1 MKTDASQLASEIA
14 SKGTYV
20 SAGYAVLGWLTSSQ
34 SAVLVGI
41 VAALGGLLVN
51 WYFKHKADKRLAAEH
66 ALRQQERQLRID
78 LMRATRQPSQECE
91 SDSDVAPLED
101 VQ

>member
-1 MKTDASQLASEIA
+1 MRTEAAQLASEVA

-66 ALRQQERQLRID
+66 ALRQQERQMRID
-78 LMRATRQPSQECE
+78 LMRATRLPVAPCE
-91 SDSDVAPLED
+91 SDVAPLED
-101 VQ
+101 V